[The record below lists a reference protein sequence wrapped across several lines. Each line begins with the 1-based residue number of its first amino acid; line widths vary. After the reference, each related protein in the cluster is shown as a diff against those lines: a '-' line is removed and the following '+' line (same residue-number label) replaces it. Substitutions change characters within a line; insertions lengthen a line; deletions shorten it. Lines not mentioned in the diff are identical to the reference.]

1 MYQNIKLTCAAIAL
15 LIKPFVWWRCHCRRR
30 RELLKFSLHLRPWQT
45 RTHYCGHIVADTNVS
60 PFTRARLCPGHKK
73 MFLILFRRILCPLQM
88 FPSLRSPRNIMGNNV
103 SSFTRALSRNW
114 VNFSGVSF
122 SNRCCIWENCCG
134 VHLTNFSLLSG
145 AQLMIEKSN
154 LVQWFPVI
162 SKNFVSTTSNFTR
175 NFTPGKQFRKP

>member
-1 MYQNIKLTCAAIAL
+1 MFCRRRLRKLMYQNIKLTCAAIAL

-103 SSFTRALSRNW
+103 SSFTRAFTLLHRVLPLCQTDRSEISGNTWGKWKDIFRLNW
-114 VNFSGVSF
+114 AN
-122 SNRCCIWENCCG
+122 
-134 VHLTNFSLLSG
+134 
-145 AQLMIEKSN
+145 Q
-154 LVQWFPVI
+154 
-162 SKNFVSTTSNFTR
+162 
-175 NFTPGKQFRKP
+175 